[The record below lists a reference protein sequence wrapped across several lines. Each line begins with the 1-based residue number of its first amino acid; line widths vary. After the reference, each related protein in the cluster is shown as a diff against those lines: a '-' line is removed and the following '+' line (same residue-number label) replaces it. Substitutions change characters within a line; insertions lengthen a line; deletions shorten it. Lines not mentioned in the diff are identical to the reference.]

1 MSKIDRIRSQLSD
14 GLEAAKVREHLSNVA
29 IARAYE
35 MGPAAVSRIIKG
47 DDVKLNL
54 NQALELLLLAGL
66 EIKRGEEGT

>member
-1 MSKIDRIRSQLSD
+1 MSEIERIRNQLSD
-14 GLEAAKVREHLSNVA
+14 GLEAVKVREHLSNVA

-35 MGPAAVSRIIKG
+35 MGPTAVSRIIKG
-47 DDVKLNL
+47 EDVKLNL